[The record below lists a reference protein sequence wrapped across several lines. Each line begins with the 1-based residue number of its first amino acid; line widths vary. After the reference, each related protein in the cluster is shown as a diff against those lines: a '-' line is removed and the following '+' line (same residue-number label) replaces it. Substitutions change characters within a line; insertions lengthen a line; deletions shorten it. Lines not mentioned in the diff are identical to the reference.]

1 MARQAVGGSAT
12 SLTPF
17 LLPCLQVEQN
27 VIHQIA
33 VWIAGCGC
41 RAGTDDASWFYAG
54 SEYDIGCVLWHA
66 VHYARVDGEE
76 IE

>member
-1 MARQAVGGSAT
+1 MTRQAVGGSAT
-12 SLTPF
+12 SLNPF

-27 VIHQIA
+27 VIHH
-33 VWIAGCGC
+33 
-41 RAGTDDASWFYAG
+41 DASWFYAG

-66 VHYARVDGEE
+66 VHYARFDGEE